1 MTLSRSFN
9 QELALEG
16 QVASCLDSQS
26 KLTFSLENC
35 FINLSL
41 YFQIWELALRLC
53 LGMKFFIL
61 KTNLTTTKN
70 SVHCYSRSNEHPVQL
85 SFSHVRLF
93 VTPWTAAHQACLSIN
108 NSWSLLKLI
117 STESLMPSNHLILC
131 WPLLFLPSVFPSIRI
146 IFNESVLHI
155 RWPKCWSFSFSV
167 SPSNEYS
174 GLISFRMDWS
184 MHLEGKYF
192 LVKWKIVWISS
203 GRSLF

>member
-1 MTLSRSFN
+1 MGQARIVHGVTHAWQKRFGLLPWPLLLTYMTLSRSFN
-9 QELALEG
+9 QKLALEG

-93 VTPWTAAHQACLSIN
+93 VTPWTAAHQASLSIT
-108 NSWSLLKLI
+108 NSQSLLKLMSI
-117 STESLMPSNHLILC
+117 ESVTPSNHLIILC
-131 WPLLFLPSVFPSIRI
+131 CPLLLPPSIFPSIRVSSK
-146 IFNESVLHI
+146 ELVLPTSGGQNI
-155 RWPKCWSFSFSV
+155 SFSI
-167 SPSNEYS
+167 SPSNEY
-174 GLISFRMDWS
+174 LKTD
-184 MHLEGKYF
+184 F
-192 LVKWKIVWISS
+192 L
-203 GRSLF
+203 